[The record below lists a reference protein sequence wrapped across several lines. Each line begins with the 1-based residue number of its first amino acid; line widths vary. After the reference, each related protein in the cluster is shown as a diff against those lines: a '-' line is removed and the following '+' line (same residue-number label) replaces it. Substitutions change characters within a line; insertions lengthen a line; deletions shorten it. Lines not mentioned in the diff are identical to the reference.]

1 MENVRSPKDD
11 SLGYSGKPDVPRGT
25 LASTNLVDWVNR
37 PSANGDKRRD
47 LGEPNVPRGTLGG
60 AKLGKTKQPSVNKR
74 RIAVRG
80 RGSWIVRS
88 LTTTATGSETTS
100 NRVNRPLANG
110 AVG

>member
-1 MENVRSPKDD
+1 MENLRSVTGDNGG
-11 SLGYSGKPDVPRGT
+11 SLGKPNVPRET
-25 LASTNLVDWVNR
+25 LAMTNLGIGGNR
-37 PSANGDKRRD
+37 PIANGTNQGDF
-47 LGEPNVPRGTLGG
+47 GEPNVPRGTLGG